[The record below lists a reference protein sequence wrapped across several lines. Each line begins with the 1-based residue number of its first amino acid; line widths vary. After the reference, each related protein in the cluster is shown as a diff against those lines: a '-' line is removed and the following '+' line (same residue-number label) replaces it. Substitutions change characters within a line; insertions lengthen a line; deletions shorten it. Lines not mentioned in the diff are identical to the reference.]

1 MAKDK
6 HAIAFD
12 IEEALLSVDLKFN
25 GYTPSVESIDFFNI
39 MRLVNG
45 GDFEFNSPLVHYW
58 IVDLLFGNIER
69 EHYPYSKDVQDKINI
84 NNKRIAIMM
93 SRGLGKSSIIT
104 AFVPIYCAVKGEV
117 PNYGPINFVLAVGA
131 SAQGGGRVM
140 ALALRSMCEDS
151 EFCKDYF
158 ESMRFTETEAEW
170 TRKPSRPGEKLDK
183 RVFLLRTMGAN
194 SGNIRGVR
202 SNHGAHRP
210 DWILFDDIIPNMAA
224 AYSETIMG
232 NLEDMINADAI
243 NALKGGG
250 KGKII
255 NVFTPF
261 HMRDPNVKT
270 LLDGSYTPVAI
281 PICEYIDE
289 TTTEEEF
296 VGAWTEMHPYE
307 AVKEQYKQAVVSNT
321 TRAFNQERMLKMAN
335 EEDRM
340 VPDELIQWYDR
351 TNIMNNLGGYT
362 IYITTDFTTTS
373 EAKSDFSGLMVWA
386 VSHNGDYFLLDV
398 CVKRQGI
405 QEQYNELFRMLH
417 TWGRYGN
424 HIEVGIEIDGQQKAH
439 IFALK
444 EMMQKKTHYFSFARQ
459 KGAPISREGILS
471 KGAGTNKHERFR
483 YMLPQFQNRKV
494 WFPSEL
500 ASTPSMIETIKQ
512 LKFTT
517 WTGFAT
523 HDDAIDCISQLGMVD
538 IRLPMEN
545 LTTEYGGDDQVDTTW
560 SRFDMEESTGSG
572 NSTIF

>member
-1 MAKDK
+1 MAEHKDNV
-6 HAIAFD
+6 FD
-12 IEEALLSVDLKFN
+12 IEEALLNIDLEFRN
-25 GYTPSVESIDFFNI
+25 YIPSADAIDFFNI

-45 GDFEFNSPLVHYW
+45 ADFEFDSPLVHYW
-58 IVDLLFGNIER
+58 IVDLLFGNVTR
-69 EHYPYSKDVQDKINI
+69 ENYPYSKEVQDKINI

-93 SRGLGKSSIIT
+93 SRGLGKSSVIT
-104 AFVPIYCAVKGEV
+104 AFLPVYCAVKGEV
-117 PNYGPINFVLAVGA
+117 PNYGPIYFILAVGA

-151 EFCKDYF
+151 EFCKSYF

-170 TRKPSRPGEKLDK
+170 VRKPTRPNEKLDK
-183 RVFLLRTMGAN
+183 RVFLLRTMGAS

-261 HMRDPNVKT
+261 HLQDPNVKT

-281 PICEYIDE
+281 PICEHIDE
-289 TTTEEEF
+289 NTTEKEF
-296 VGAWTEMHPYE
+296 RGAWVEMHPYE
-307 AVKEQYKQAVVSNT
+307 AVREQYLQAVKSNT

-340 VPDELIQWYDR
+340 VPDNLIQVYNR
-351 TNIMNNLGGYT
+351 ENIMQNLGAYT
-362 IYITTDFTTTS
+362 LYITTDFTTTS

-386 VSHNGDYFLLDV
+386 VSHNADYFLLDV
-398 CVKRQGI
+398 CVRRQGI
-405 QEQYNELFRMLH
+405 QEQYNELFRMLQ

-424 HIEVGIEIDGQQKAH
+424 HIEVGIEVDGQQKAH
-439 IFALK
+439 VFALK
-444 EMMQKKTHYFSFARQ
+444 EMMQKRNQYFSFARQ
-459 KGAPISREGILS
+459 KGAPITREGILS
-471 KGAGTNKHERFR
+471 KGTGTNKHERFR
-483 YMLPQFQNRKV
+483 YMLPQFQNKKM
-494 WFPSEL
+494 WFPQQL
-500 ASTPSMIETIKQ
+500 ADTPDMQETMKQ
-512 LKFTT
+512 LKYTT
-517 WTGFAT
+517 YSGFAG
-523 HDDAIDCISQLGMVD
+523 HDDAIDCISQLGMIDV
-538 IRLPMEN
+538 RLPSEQVSG
-545 LTTEYGGDDQVDTTW
+545 EFGDEEAIDSIW
-560 SRFDMEESTGSG
+560 ARFNHDEDHGSG
-572 NSTIF
+572 CSTVF